1 MRTILSSVLV
11 AAVLM
16 GASPSVAE
24 DSANIARL
32 KLTRKCPNCDL
43 SGANMHRMNL
53 LGADLSGANLSGAN
67 LSGANLY
74 RTTLSGANLSG
85 ADLSGANLKLANL
98 IRANLS
104 GANLSG
110 AVLRRAWFCRTR
122 MPDGEMRNDHCEATG
137 RWR

>member
-1 MRTILSSVLV
+1 
-11 AAVLM
+11 M

-53 LGADLSGANLSGAN
+53 PGADLSGANLSRAN

-74 RTTLSGANLSG
+74 RTTLS
-85 ADLSGANLKLANL
+85 
-98 IRANLS
+98 RANLS

-110 AVLRRAWFCRTR
+110 AVLRRAWFCRTK
-122 MPDGEMRNDHCEATG
+122 MPDGELRNDHCEATG